1 MMSRNSLQLESEFLE
16 EENLKKDLKDRHIQ
30 LIAIGGVV
38 GVALFMGSAQASKMA
53 GPALTLAYL
62 IGGIVMYFVL
72 RALGEVAVENPV
84 SASFAGYAR
93 VFCGPLTSFIT
104 GWNYWYQWVVLAM
117 CEISAVGMYMK
128 YWSPDI
134 EQWIPALICLAV
146 VLIIN
151 LVSVKYYGEFEF
163 WFALIKVI
171 TIIAMLFVGLA
182 MILFGLGNDGIATGF
197 SNLWSQGGFMPFG
210 WLGVAKA
217 LVMVVFAYSG
227 VELIGITAG
236 EAADPEASLKSAI
249 DKVFWRVLIFY
260 VGSMVVILSIFPYD
274 TLPKGVSPFVMIFE
288 KAGIPYAASIINF
301 VIMSSAA
308 SCLNSAMYV
317 CGRMLYGLAL
327 RKEAPAILSK
337 LSANQV
343 PANGILLSSAVC
355 LIGVY
360 LNYVF
365 PDSVFYYMS
374 AITTTGCMWTWSLI
388 MYIQYKWRK
397 GLNKEQVANLKY
409 PMPFYPYANYL
420 VGLFMLAVTLGM
432 GYDHDNLV
440 GLYVAPAW
448 YGGLYLLYKLFKIG
462 IVHEKADFMIQT
474 KCEHPPL

>member
-1 MMSRNSLQLESEFLE
+1 MRKSSLQIESQFLE
-16 EENLKKDLKDRHIQ
+16 KENLKKALKDRHIQ
-30 LIAIGGVV
+30 LIAIGGVI

-53 GPALTLAYL
+53 GPALTLAYA

-93 VFCGPLTSFIT
+93 VFCGPLVSFIT
-104 GWNYWYQWVVLAM
+104 GWTYWYQWVVLAM

-128 YWSPDI
+128 YWSPNI

-146 VLIIN
+146 ILAIN

-171 TIIAMLFVGLA
+171 TIIAMLIVGCA
-182 MILFGLGNDGIATGF
+182 MIFLGFGNDGVAIGF
-197 SNLWSQGGFMPFG
+197 SNLWTHGGFMPFG
-210 WLGVAKA
+210 WTGVAMA

-260 VGSMVVILSIFPYD
+260 VGSMAVILSIFPYE
-274 TLPKGVSPFVMIFE
+274 TLPKNVSPFVMIFE
-288 KAGIPYAASIINF
+288 KAGIPYAASIINL

-327 RKEAPAILSK
+327 RKEAPAFLSK

-343 PANGILLSSAVC
+343 PANGILLSGAVC
-355 LIGVY
+355 LVGVY
-360 LNYVF
+360 LNYAS
-365 PDSVFYYMS
+365 PDNVFYYMS

-397 GLNKEQVANLKY
+397 SLNQDQIASLKY

-432 GYDHDNLV
+432 GYDPDNLV
-440 GLYVAPAW
+440 GLYVAPVW

-462 IVHEKADFMIQT
+462 AAQKNADLSIRT
-474 KCEHPPL
+474 EW

>member
-1 MMSRNSLQLESEFLE
+1 MEEKSLHLAK
-16 EENLKKDLKDRHIQ
+16 ENLKKDLKDRHIQ
-30 LIAIGGVV
+30 LIAIGGVI

-53 GPALTLAYL
+53 GPALTLAYAL
-62 IGGIVMYFVL
+62 GGIVMYFVL
-72 RALGEVAVENPV
+72 RALGEVAVEHPV
-84 SASFAGYAR
+84 TSSFAGYAR
-93 VFCGPLTSFIT
+93 AFCGPLVSFIT
-104 GWNYWYQWVVLAM
+104 GWTYWYQWVVLAM

-134 EQWIPALICLAV
+134 QQWIPALICLAV
-146 VLIIN
+146 ILAIN

-163 WFALIKVI
+163 WFALIKVV
-171 TIIAMLFVGLA
+171 TIIAMLLVGFA
-182 MILFGLGNDGIATGF
+182 MILFGIGNDGVAIGF
-197 SNLWSQGGFMPFG
+197 SNLWTHGGFMPFG
-210 WLGVAKA
+210 WTGVSMA

-236 EAADPEASLKSAI
+236 EAVDPERSLKSAI
-249 DKVFWRVLIFY
+249 DKVFWRVLVFY
-260 VGSMVVILSIFPYD
+260 VGSMVAILSIFPYE

-288 KAGIPYAASIINF
+288 KAGIPYAASIINM
-301 VIMSSAA
+301 VIISSAA
-308 SCLNSAMYV
+308 SCLNSGMYV

-327 RKEAPAILSK
+327 RNEAPAFLGK

-360 LNYVF
+360 LNYAS

-397 GLNKEQVANLKY
+397 SLNSEQIANLKY
-409 PMPFYPYANYL
+409 PMPLYPYANYV
-420 VGLFMLAVTLGM
+420 VGAFMLAVTLGM

-440 GLYVAPAW
+440 GLYVAPVW
-448 YGGLYLLYKLFKIG
+448 YGGLYIVYKLLKIG
-462 IVHEKADFMIQT
+462 KAQQKADLSVQT
-474 KCEHPPL
+474 EW